1 MRNDKTELFETMPVG
16 KALLAMAIPTIISQ
30 LITLIYNLADTFFI
44 GMSNDPYKVAA
55 AGVVGV
61 LFYMLN
67 SLSNLFGV
75 GGGSLLSRLLGE
87 KREHDARRVA
97 ALSIYGS
104 LALAITY
111 STACLL
117 FTEPLAR
124 LLGASDNT
132 VGYASSYLFWVIAV
146 GGIPSTLGLT
156 MSHLLRSA
164 GYSKEAG
171 TGLAIG
177 GISNIILD
185 PLFMFI
191 LLPKGNEVTGAAMAT
206 LVSNVITLV
215 FFLITYYRLRGKTVL
230 TISPKH
236 ARPEKNLLIGILSIG
251 LPSAVTSLLANISGV
266 VKNNLTA
273 NYGDIELAAYGIV
286 MKADMLPLNVG
297 MGLCQGMMPLVAYNY
312 AARNY
317 PRMKSFTKAA
327 QIAGMGTACVF
338 IAVFEIFAPQI
349 IWVFIRDEA
358 TIAYGTKFL
367 RIACLATPFM
377 ISNFQKVFCLQAM
390 GKGKESLLLG
400 VCRTGLLAIPI
411 ILTMNYFAGLYGVVS
426 AQLISDGITFFIA
439 TFVYGRIYRSL
450 QKEIAA

>member
-338 IAVFEIFAPQI
+338 IAVFEILAPQI